1 MTMTTAGQYDWLA
14 MLYLGGD
21 DDLFEFGTQLL
32 NEAKGVGSSNRV
44 AIVAQHDPA
53 QPKSMTRR
61 GQLLPG
67 QWASQVIGETHGS
80 PKDIVDFIDYAKRSF
95 PASKRMLVLWDHGN
109 GWQNV
114 HAFES
119 VMAATV
125 RLRIQ
130 DLSDVVHR
138 QQGINVLCFDSCL
151 MAMIE
156 IAYQLRERVEYIVAS
171 ENVVPADSGW
181 PYDSILRTLTVRPQT
196 EPEQVVRSIVDG
208 FCGSYNGSGQ
218 PVTLSAIKV
227 AAVEPA
233 VAAID
238 AFARELI
245 AACINGS
252 REQVMFARR
261 YSQSFGNPDY
271 VDLFSFCDELQR
283 LVPDKRCIFDAA
295 EEVKKAIHRL
305 VIGTTR
311 GGARSIRGAHG
322 ISVYFPDRPI
332 SPLYYNLDFAQPK
345 TCMWASFITMM
356 APKIAAPR
364 RIEKPPSEC
373 ICERDS
379 GCEASEHVLAH
390 A

>member
-1 MTMTTAGQYDWLA
+1 MTIQCDWLA
-14 MLYLGGD
+14 MFYLGGD
-21 DDLFEFGTQLL
+21 DDLFEFGKQLL
-32 NEAKGVGSSNRV
+32 NEAKGVGSTDRV
-44 AIVAQHDPA
+44 AIVAQHDPV
-53 QPKSMTRR
+53 QPKAMTRR
-61 GQLLPG
+61 GQLANG
-67 QWASQVIGETHGS
+67 QWASQVVGETEGS
-80 PKDIVDFIDYAKRSF
+80 PKDIVDFIEYAKTAF
-95 PASKRMLVLWDHGN
+95 PAKKRMLVLWDHGN

-114 HAFES
+114 HVFES

-125 RLRIQ
+125 RLHIQ
-130 DLSDVVHR
+130 DFSRFVGPQH
-138 QQGINVLCFDSCL
+138 GINVLCFDSCL

-181 PYDSILRTLTVRPQT
+181 PYDSILRTLTVRPET

-227 AAVEPA
+227 SEVEPA

-238 AFARELI
+238 CLSRELI

-252 REQVMFARR
+252 REKVLFARR

-271 VDLFSFCDELQR
+271 VDLVSFCDELRR
-283 LVPDKRCIFDAA
+283 LLADKKCIVAA
-295 EEVKKAIHRL
+295 ADEVKKSVGRL

-322 ISVYFPDRPI
+322 ISIYFPDRPI
-332 SPLYYNLDFAQPK
+332 SPLYYDLDFAAPK

-356 APKIAAPR
+356 APKIAVPR
-364 RIEKPPSEC
+364 LIESPQPAQLC
-373 ICERDS
+373 ICKRNDR
-379 GCEASEHVLAH
+379 CKASHLAH

>member
-1 MTMTTAGQYDWLA
+1 MNTAAQYDWLA

-21 DDLFEFGTQLL
+21 DDLFEFGKQLL
-32 NEAKGVGSSNRV
+32 DEAKGVGSTHRV

-53 QPKSMTRR
+53 QPKAVTKR

-67 QWASQVIGETHGS
+67 QWASQVIGETNGS
-80 PKDIVDFIDYAKRSF
+80 PRDIIDFIDYAKRSF
-95 PASKRMLVLWDHGN
+95 PANKRMLVLWDHGN

-114 HAFES
+114 HVFES

-130 DLSDVVHR
+130 DISDIVHR
-138 QQGINVLCFDSCL
+138 NQGINVLCFDSCL

-181 PYDSILRTLTVRPQT
+181 PYDSILRTLTVRPET

-227 AAVEPA
+227 AAVGPA
-233 VAAID
+233 VVAID
-238 AFARELI
+238 CLARELI

-252 REQVMFARR
+252 REKVLFARR

-271 VDLFSFCDELQR
+271 VDLVSFCEELQR
-283 LVPDKRCIFDAA
+283 LVPDRQCIVDAA
-295 EEVKKAIHRL
+295 EEVKQAVARL

-322 ISVYFPDRPI
+322 ISIYFPDRPI
-332 SPLYYNLDFAQPK
+332 SPLYYNLDFAKPK

-356 APKIAAPR
+356 APKIAPPRMIKEAPAECVCER
-364 RIEKPPSEC
+364 NSEC
-373 ICERDS
+373 NAAHHE
-379 GCEASEHVLAH
+379 LAP

>member
-1 MTMTTAGQYDWLA
+1 MTTAGQYDWLA

-21 DDLFEFGTQLL
+21 DDLFEFGKQLL
-32 NEAKGVGSSNRV
+32 DEAKGVGSTHRV

-53 QPKSMTRR
+53 QPKAVTKR

-67 QWASQVIGETHGS
+67 QWASQVIGETNGS
-80 PKDIVDFIDYAKRSF
+80 PRDIIDFIDDTKRRF

-114 HAFES
+114 HVFES

-130 DLSDVVHR
+130 DISDIVHR
-138 QQGINVLCFDSCL
+138 NQGINVLCFDSCL

-156 IAYQLRERVEYIVAS
+156 IAYQLRERVEFIVAS

-181 PYDSILRTLTVRPQT
+181 PYDSILRTLTVRPET

-227 AAVEPA
+227 AAVNPA

-238 AFARELI
+238 CLARELI

-252 REQVMFARR
+252 RDKVLFARR

-271 VDLFSFCDELQR
+271 VDLVSFCEELQR
-283 LVPDKRCIFDAA
+283 LVPDKQCIVDAA
-295 EEVKKAIHRL
+295 EEVKQAVARL

-322 ISVYFPDRPI
+322 ISIYFPDRPI
-332 SPLYYNLDFAQPK
+332 SPLYYNLDFAKPK
-345 TCMWASFITMM
+345 ICMWASFITMV
-356 APKIAAPR
+356 APKIAPPRMIKEAPA
-364 RIEKPPSEC
+364 EC
-373 ICERDS
+373 VCERSS
-379 GCEASEHVLAH
+379 GCNAAHHELAH